1 MSESYYSTAAYL
13 MGKTSVRPQV
23 GIICGSGLSM
33 LANNIVNPEVF
44 EYVVSSNLCSFNS
57 DCISALLICRL

>member
-1 MSESYYSTAAYL
+1 MTESYYSTAAYL
-13 MGKTSVRPQV
+13 MAKTAIRPQV

-44 EYVVSSNLCSFNS
+44 EYVVTNEYC
-57 DCISALLICRL
+57 LLHFAA